1 MERLTF
7 SEIAFGTSLESLYYD
22 TLHSL
27 MGKDENIVLAA
38 APVTSHI
45 DVSSEKQP
53 CKDFIAH
60 PKEVS
65 CNNG

>member
-1 MERLTF
+1 
-7 SEIAFGTSLESLYYD
+7 
-22 TLHSL
+22 

-38 APVTSHI
+38 PPVTSHI

-65 CNNG
+65 CSNG